1 MTLFL
6 LLGILEISLSN
17 DESELELMKLSFN
30 SESMNELFDCI
41 FVDIFLKILE
51 LFLMFFVCTIFN
63 FFFFYYENFHLGIF
77 KFILKNIYSEFIV
90 NRQKKNYFPAKL

>member
-17 DESELELMKLSFN
+17 DESELELMKLLFN

-41 FVDIFLKILE
+41 FVDTL
-51 LFLMFFVCTIFN
+51 VT
-63 FFFFYYENFHLGIF
+63 
-77 KFILKNIYSEFIV
+77 
-90 NRQKKNYFPAKL
+90 R